1 MYIKCWLL
9 YMSYTPKALTE
20 FAWSREEGQL
30 TAVCMGDIMHRTYI
44 CKAKA
49 VRICFMWLQMQD
61 RICIPIYVAKRKETT
76 VS

>member
-30 TAVCMGDIMHRTYI
+30 TAVCMGGQLTAVCMGDIMHRTYV

-49 VRICFMWLQMQD
+49 ARICSKWLQMQD
-61 RICIPIYVAKRKETT
+61 GICSP
-76 VS
+76 